1 MNKFEPKK
9 AGSPKYSKVAIE
21 AVKPLYP
28 MRINKYLALKKHSTR
43 RGADEIITK
52 NQVLINGRLAVL
64 GDKVNENDNV
74 EVRYRGKQKPLIYI
88 AYNKPRGVSTDS
100 SQRGESGIRGAIA
113 LKDVFPV
120 GRLDR
125 SSRGLIILTNDG
137 RITERLLGPSHANEK
152 EYIVKTKNK
161 LRSNFKQKM
170 EEGVMIEPTSLKLR
184 RPSGEKTGPC
194 KVEIINEN
202 MFKVIM
208 RESGKH
214 QIGAMCSALFQ
225 EVDDMVRTRI
235 LNISIGKMDE
245 GDYRNIEGEEL
256 ETFLRALDL

>member
-1 MNKFEPKK
+1 
-9 AGSPKYSKVAIE
+9 
-21 AVKPLYP
+21 
-28 MRINKYLALKKHSTR
+28 MRINKYLALHKHSTR

-52 NQVLINGRLAVL
+52 KQVFINGRLAVL
-64 GDKVNENDNV
+64 GDKVNEKDNV

-100 SQRGESGIRGAIA
+100 SQKGESGIRSAVA

-125 SSRGLIILTNDG
+125 DSRGLIILTNDG
-137 RITERLLGPSHANEK
+137 RITERLLGPDHPNEK
-152 EYIVKTKNK
+152 EYLVRTKNK

-170 EEGVMIEPTSLKLR
+170 EEGVMIEPTSLKLPTSLELRRTSR
-184 RPSGEKTGPC
+184 RPAGEKTERC

-202 MFKVIM
+202 MFKVTM

-225 EVDDMVRTRI
+225 EVEDMVRTRI
-235 LNISIGKMDE
+235 LNISIGKMNE
-245 GDYRNIEGEEL
+245 GDYRNIEGQEL